1 MKKAICFLLV
11 LSLAFGMSACAGGG
25 KGGFVQTDAGLT
37 LTRNGLTVTVD
48 PDTGLVIG
56 LASSTDSLE
65 MDGIFVDAG
74 IDEAS
79 VFSQL
84 GYKDMSGLATYELPT
99 LYPRMKEK
107 TSYSVGKITVT
118 EDGFQIPLT
127 CGDYTFLYKYTFYPN
142 ALGLNVEL

>member
-74 IDEAS
+74 
-79 VFSQL
+79 L
-84 GYKDMSGLATYELPT
+84 
-99 LYPRMKEK
+99 
-107 TSYSVGKITVT
+107 
-118 EDGFQIPLT
+118 
-127 CGDYTFLYKYTFYPN
+127 
-142 ALGLNVEL
+142 